1 MEVFSPPNIILVN
14 TKKLQEELK
23 NKSFNNEYSDII
35 RRINI
40 HLDNVTEYITK
51 SDEEITLLNN
61 KKTSLQQELT
71 IIQLELIKKK

>member
-35 RRINI
+35 NRINI
-40 HLDNVTEYITK
+40 HLDSIIDYITK
-51 SDEEITLLNN
+51 SDEEITLLNK
-61 KKTSLQQELT
+61 KKTTLQQELT
-71 IIQLELIKKK
+71 IIQLELLNKK